1 MHKAAGLKD
10 LISHFPGRSLADV
23 IAFGDTSNDLEMIQ
37 ESGTGFAMKNATPD
51 LKRVADQI
59 TQRDNN
65 HDGLLYEIENQFLR

>member
-1 MHKAAGLKD
+1 M
-10 LISHFPGRSLADV
+10 

-37 ESGTGFAMKNATPD
+37 ESGTRFAMKNATPD

-65 HDGLLYEIENQFLR
+65 HDGLLLRRLVYR